1 MTVWDQ
7 VPLRRLFRIVNG
19 GTPTSDLENWDGDV
33 PWATPVDLGLYN
45 GSIVTSTQRTLTEQ
59 GLSSGSA
66 AVPGGSL
73 LLSTRAPIGY
83 VAQTISPIAFNQ
95 GCRGLIPLRPL
106 DIRFYKYVL
115 CSMGERL
122 QASGQGSTFVELSS
136 DTLASAVLPLVS
148 IEAQGEIADFLD
160 TETAR
165 IDALI
170 SKKRELI
177 ARLTEHRAGR
187 IELAIRGLAATWSE
201 VPLKFVVAAVTVG
214 IVVTPAAWYA
224 EDGIPALR
232 GVNVKPGEILT
243 DDIVHL
249 SEEGHALHQKSAL
262 HAGDL
267 VVVRT
272 GQAGVAAV
280 IPPNL
285 DGANCID
292 LLIIRPGEQI
302 VPEFLEFVLNSDW
315 TLKHIEQ
322 NSVGTIQ
329 SHFNVASMKNLP
341 VPSAPLEEQSTA
353 VRYLT
358 VMTKVIDKTVDK
370 LNRQLLLLQEHRQ
383 ALISAAVSGEHVI
396 PKAAA

>member
-1 MTVWDQ
+1 M
-7 VPLRRLFRIVNG
+7 
-19 GTPTSDLENWDGDV
+19 
-33 PWATPVDLGLYN
+33 
-45 GSIVTSTQRTLTEQ
+45 
-59 GLSSGSA
+59 
-66 AVPGGSL
+66 
-73 LLSTRAPIGY
+73 
-83 VAQTISPIAFNQ
+83 
-95 GCRGLIPLRPL
+95 
-106 DIRFYKYVL
+106 
-115 CSMGERL
+115 
-122 QASGQGSTFVELSS
+122 
-136 DTLASAVLPLVS
+136 
-148 IEAQGEIADFLD
+148 
-160 TETAR
+160 
-165 IDALI
+165 
-170 SKKRELI
+170 
-177 ARLTEHRAGR
+177 
-187 IELAIRGLAATWSE
+187 
-201 VPLKFVVAAVTVG
+201 
-214 IVVTPAAWYA
+214 
-224 EDGIPALR
+224 
-232 GVNVKPGEILT
+232 
-243 DDIVHL
+243 
-249 SEEGHALHQKSAL
+249 
-262 HAGDL
+262 
-267 VVVRT
+267 
-272 GQAGVAAV
+272 